1 VILCLAALAGCGG
14 PGGTAQFTTGYTAAR
29 GSLNAVLLDANATL
43 TSTPRKSADQIATRM
58 DALADRFGHD
68 LASLAALKPPA
79 TVATAFVTLTTS
91 LKRVE
96 SDLRAV
102 SVAAKRRN
110 LAGTVLAAENL
121 DSDARAAADAATAIK
136 QKLYTR

>member
-43 TSTPRKSADQIATRM
+43 
-58 DALADRFGHD
+58 
-68 LASLAALKPPA
+68 
-79 TVATAFVTLTTS
+79 ATAFVTLTTS